1 MNGLKSEDGSALI
14 EFSLL
19 LPVLVFLFMGIVDYG
34 LETQQAMQIMEAA
47 TAGASYGAIN
57 GNQKDLVGMQNAA
70 RNSATGVSGFS
81 VTASNIFTCSPG
93 GAQVTSSTI
102 CTGYGTPIEYVK
114 VTTGATVPTLLAFPG
129 MPTNLVLQQTAMYR
143 VPWKP

>member
-1 MNGLKSEDGSALI
+1 MKIMVSDGGSALI

-19 LPVLVFLFMGIVDYG
+19 LPVLVFLFVGVADYG
-34 LETQQAMQIMEAA
+34 LEMEQAMQIVEAA

-57 GNQKDLVGMQNAA
+57 GNQKDVTGMQNAA
-70 RNSATGVSGFS
+70 KNSAVGVHGFT
-81 VTASNIFTCSPG
+81 VNASNVFSCTPG
-93 GAQVTSSTI
+93 GTPVTSATI
-102 CTGYGTPIEYVK
+102 CTGYGTPVEYVK

-129 MPTNLVLQQTAMYR
+129 MPTSLIQQQTAVYR

>member
-1 MNGLKSEDGSALI
+1 MQESGSALI
-14 EFSLL
+14 EFSLM
-19 LPVLVFLFMGIVDYG
+19 LPVLVFLFVGIADYG
-34 LETQQAMQIMEAA
+34 LEMEQAMQIMEAA

-70 RNSATGVSGFS
+70 KNSATGVHGFS
-81 VTASNIFTCSPG
+81 VTASDVFTCTPG
-93 GAQVTSSTI
+93 GTAVTSSTT

-114 VTTGATVPTLLAFPG
+114 VATSATVPTLLTFPG
-129 MPTNLVLQQTAMYR
+129 MPTNLVHQQTVMYR